1 MKYSL
6 QKIKSNMQ
14 LITSKIRPIRT
25 FICLLVISVVGMI
38 ALSSPSPGM
47 AKTEEQTTIG
57 MDLLSNGQFVWGP
70 NVGDFEVEQFLRE
83 QGSPLAPFANIVDS
97 WARYYSINPKV
108 LLTLLEVRYGL
119 ITNPPDEI
127 SPSEVSTVVE
137 EIGLQAY
144 EAFYEH
150 LYTWG
155 DMKSS
160 GKTLDLPSPSIQLA
174 DGYEL
179 EIQGD
184 VTSASFAI
192 TGVLGATTDLVS
204 LTRLVASAEPGGF
217 SEIFGAMF
225 PETDPLDTAN
235 DIVPDSLPPD
245 DLFQFPF
252 PLGDSWYFNGPHN
265 WNGGGGYPFSSMDF
279 HTGWGT
285 GPPYPLHYA
294 VSAAPGSGYVFTPN
308 PEFSDLPCWVKVD
321 HADNWTTYYYH
332 LQNVRPPGNIGA
344 MGLNDPMGSIAEET
358 CNGGYAYG
366 AHLHFTLLFNGAFV
380 SLEGV
385 KLSGWTI
392 HVGPH
397 DEPYSSGY
405 IERDGQQLNPVSLV
419 ENDYLDYYGDGT
431 DYSLRFFG
439 NSPGDLDRVK
449 IRIDHPDTDY
459 TGPPADM
466 GTIDF
471 TIEFWMKALSSEN
484 ATPSITCGSNDN
496 WKLGNVLI
504 DSSRT
509 NMPQGLGVS
518 IANGIVAFGLS
529 NAVED
534 LTLCSTSSVT
544 DGEWHHIV
552 VERNRWTGSSDPD
565 GYAWL
570 YVDGVLEAQGAGP
583 EDDLNY
589 TDNAIPSSSD
599 DPFLFLGA
607 GKDPAGE
614 PFSGWLDELRI
625 SGVIRYT
632 DPTFTIPS
640 GPYTTDNVTI
650 ALFHFNEGSGES
662 IFDVSGFTSTNPS
675 LPGAPSNGVR
685 YYGGSPAGP
694 EWVGSGPFLS
704 FKLFLP
710 LISK

>member
-1 MKYSL
+1 M
-6 QKIKSNMQ
+6 
-14 LITSKIRPIRT
+14 
-25 FICLLVISVVGMI
+25 ISIFGV
-38 ALSSPSPGM
+38 AAFSSPPQGM
-47 AKTEEQTTIG
+47 AKPDNQATLG
-57 MDLLSNGQFVWGP
+57 MELLSNSQFVWGP
-70 NVGDFEVEQFLRE
+70 NVGDFAVEQFLLDS
-83 QGSPLAPFANIVDS
+83 GSPLAPFADIVDS

-108 LLTLLEVRYGL
+108 LLTLLEVRDGL
-119 ITNPPDEI
+119 ITNLPDGI
-127 SPSEVSTVVE
+127 SPGEVSIIIE

-144 EAFYEH
+144 ESFYKH

-160 GKTLDLPSPSIQLA
+160 GKIQDLPSPSIQLA
-174 DGYEL
+174 DGNEF

-192 TGVLGATTDLVS
+192 TGVLGTATDLVG
-204 LTRLVASAEPGGF
+204 LTRLITSGEPSGF
-217 SEIFGAMF
+217 SETFGAMF
-225 PETDPLDTAN
+225 PETDPLDTSN

-265 WNGGGGYPFSSMDF
+265 WAGGGGYPFSSMDF
-279 HTGWGT
+279 HTNWGT
-285 GPPYPLHYA
+285 GPSYPLHYA
-294 VSAAPGSGYVFTPN
+294 VGAAPGTGYVFTPN
-308 PEFSDLPCWVKVD
+308 PTFSDLPCWAKID
-321 HADNWTTYYYH
+321 HTDDWTTYYYH
-332 LQNVRPPGNIGA
+332 LQNVKPPGDAGA
-344 MGLNDPMGSIAEET
+344 VRSNDPMGSIAEEI
-358 CNGGYAYG
+358 CNGGFAYG
-366 AHLHFTLLFNGAFV
+366 AHLHFTLLYNGAFV

-392 HVGPH
+392 HVGPD

-405 IERDGQQLNPVSLV
+405 IERDGQQLNPYNLV
-419 ENDYLDYYGDGT
+419 ENDYLDYYGLGT
-431 DYSLRFFG
+431 NYSLRFFG
-439 NSPGDLDRVK
+439 NPPGELDRVK
-449 IRIDHPDTDY
+449 IRIDDPDTTY

-471 TIEFWMKALSSEN
+471 TVEFWMKALSSEN
-484 ATPSITCGSNDN
+484 TTPPITCGSNDN
-496 WKLGNVLI
+496 WKLGNVLL

-509 NMPQGLGVS
+509 NMLQGLGVS

-529 NAVED
+529 NGDGD

-552 VERNRWTGSSDPD
+552 VERNRWTGSSYPD

-570 YVDGVLEAQGAGP
+570 YIDGVLEAEGAGP
-583 EDDLNY
+583 LDDLNY

-607 GKDPAGE
+607 GKDPTGE
-614 PFSGWLDELRI
+614 PFSGWLDEMRI

-632 DPTFTIPS
+632 DPAITIPS
-640 GPYTTDNVTI
+640 GPFTTDNATI

-694 EWVGSGPFLS
+694 EWVGSDVFTS
-704 FKLFLP
+704 YILFFP
-710 LISK
+710 VISK